1 MGGTAGA
8 EKVEGVGQG
17 HLVGARIPLAKKVKK
32 LLPKEILVRIL
43 CRVQDLAEE
52 LHLWSHVCQ
61 KDSRVGSPRH
71 NSSSSGST
79 FLITLVVP
87 EKRASEDYPGQLV
100 GLSQLLDGGQ
110 VEEKQNLFDQLR

>member
-1 MGGTAGA
+1 MY
-8 EKVEGVGQG
+8 
-17 HLVGARIPLAKKVKK
+17 AKKIV
-32 LLPKEILVRIL
+32 
-43 CRVQDLAEE
+43 E
-52 LHLWSHVCQ
+52 LGPQ
-61 KDSRVGSPRH
+61 GI

-110 VEEKQNLFDQLR
+110 VEEKQNPFDQLR